1 MGIVRG
7 RRGREQ
13 APDQDRKETL
23 PSRVCSSGDHVP
35 HVPMRTLC
43 AVALTP
49 LDMDDEHRDESGVA
63 EDGRAQAGMPGLGP
77 VLGEYVQ
84 EELRNAN
91 EVDDLCDAEERSDD
105 QGSAVRPF
113 QEGHG
118 SFLLPDLPGKRWH
131 RLVNVHPI
139 PSLHHASRTSG
150 YALAFYLPLVLNP
163 GVSLGAVQDS

>member
-13 APDQDRKETL
+13 AADQDRKETL
-23 PSRVCSSGDHVP
+23 PPYVCSSGDHVP
-35 HVPMRTLC
+35 HVPKRTLC

-63 EDGRAQAGMPGLGP
+63 EDGRAQAGVPGLGP

-84 EELRNAN
+84 EELGNAN

-118 SFLLPDLPGKRWH
+118 SFLLPDLPGKRRR
-131 RLVNVHPI
+131 RLVSVHPF
-139 PSLHHASRTSG
+139 PSLHCARRTSG
-150 YALAFYLPLVLNP
+150 HALAFCLPLGLNQAVL
-163 GVSLGAVQDS
+163 LGAVQDS